1 VARQPAREDPIATSA
16 GRPPAPA
23 ERRAT
28 DGVAGPTTTSAAP
41 PPASNGTPAASG
53 GAAKARLP
61 SPKPLAR
68 LLPLLRPY
76 AGRLAIAA
84 LCLIA
89 AAGVGLIFPAVV
101 RYLMDAAFQQ
111 HSRRLLN
118 RLALGLVAL
127 FAVQGL
133 MNFVQVYIL
142 TSTAERVIARL
153 REDLFAHLI
162 RLSPAYFTERRTGEL
177 TSRLSADLAVLQS
190 LCNTWISEFLR
201 QVILLVGGVTLLMLT
216 HTRLAV
222 TTLAVSP
229 VVVAA
234 AFGFGRALRRASTG
248 VQDRVAEA
256 MGTADEAFAQ
266 IRIVQGFVREA
277 GETQRYANHLQDVVS
292 AAIHRAL
299 LRGLFFGV
307 VGFVAFAGV
316 DVILWQGGQ
325 LVLVG
330 GLTEGG
336 FLQFLLYAFF
346 VAAAV
351 GSLTSLFGSYQEAVG
366 AATRVF
372 EMLGTV
378 SAVAEPVNPEPLR
391 RPARGAIA
399 FEHVGF
405 RYGEELPEVLRD
417 VSLAIAPGEVVAL
430 VGPSGAGKTT
440 IASLLPR
447 FWDVTGGEV
456 SLDGR
461 DVRTLSF
468 ADLRGAI
475 GIVPQEPALFSGTV
489 RENIAYA
496 RPDATME
503 DVAAAARAAHATE
516 FIDRLPAGFDTRVGE
531 RGVKLSG
538 GQRQRLAIARV
549 FLKNPAV
556 VVLDEA
562 TSSLD
567 SESERLVEQAMED
580 LLRGRSTLIIA
591 HRLSTVLRADRIVVL
606 DRGRIV
612 EQGTHATLLALD
624 GVYARLYRG
633 QFRAGEDAK

>member
-1 VARQPAREDPIATSA
+1 VGCRSDCEDPIATTA
-16 GRPPAPA
+16 GQPIAPARPPTPDGSAPA
-23 ERRAT
+23 TGATGSSAPGHDAAPGTSRAT
-28 DGVAGPTTTSAAP
+28 PKP
-41 PPASNGTPAASG
+41 
-53 GAAKARLP
+53 RLP
-61 SPKPLAR
+61 SPKPLRR
-68 LLPLLRPY
+68 LVPLLRPY
-76 AGRLAIAA
+76 TGRLAIAFV
-84 LCLIA
+84 CLVA
-89 AAGVGLIFPAVV
+89 AAAAALIFPTVV
-101 RYLMDAAFQQ
+101 RYLLDAVFQQ
-111 HSRRLLN
+111 HSRSLLN
-118 RLALGLVAL
+118 RLALGLVGL
-127 FAVQGL
+127 FAAQGM
-133 MNFVQVYIL
+133 MNFAQVYIL

-153 REDLFAHLI
+153 REDLFGHLI

-177 TSRLSADLAVLQS
+177 TSRLSADLAILQS
-190 LCNTWISEFLR
+190 LCNTWISEFSR

-234 AFGFGRALRRASTG
+234 AFIFGRALRRASTG

-256 MGTADEAFAQ
+256 MGTADEAFSQ
-266 IRIVQGFVREA
+266 VRIVQGFVRED
-277 GETQRYANHLQDVVS
+277 GETRRFANHLHDVVT

-316 DVILWQGGQ
+316 DVILWQGGL
-325 LVLVG
+325 LVLQH

-336 FLQFLLYAFF
+336 FLQFLLYAFI

-351 GSLTSLFGSYQEAVG
+351 GSLASLFGSYQEAVG
-366 AATRVF
+366 AAHRVF
-372 EMLGTV
+372 EMLSTV
-378 SAVAEPVNPEPLR
+378 SAVAEPADPEPLR

-399 FEHVGF
+399 FENVTF
-405 RYGEELPEVLRD
+405 RYGDELPDVLRG
-417 VSLAIAPGEVVAL
+417 VSLTIAPGEVVAL

-447 FWDVTGGEV
+447 FWDVTAGLV

-496 RPDATME
+496 RPEALE
-503 DVAAAARAAHATE
+503 ADVAAAARAAHATE
-516 FIDRLPAGFDTRVGE
+516 FIDRLPNGFETRVGE

-549 FLKNPAV
+549 FLKDPAV

-606 DRGRIV
+606 EGGRVV
-612 EQGTHATLLALD
+612 EEGTHTTLLALD

-633 QFRAGEDAK
+633 QFRAGEDK